1 MLSSN
6 HPEWLTW
13 PPPHQPR
20 IVETSPGEQ
29 PVVLFLLR
37 MRTTRRS
44 DWAQLVALARGTTT
58 GLLNARRP
66 GGSDFFWP
74 GSGQSQHR
82 RLYGQADIGIPET
95 DTELISSRKDNSVS
109 VPIPHRLHLNSWPH
123 VPSCVLFGAMPPQNA
138 LNSRAASLKLT

>member
-1 MLSSN
+1 
-6 HPEWLTW
+6 
-13 PPPHQPR
+13 
-20 IVETSPGEQ
+20 
-29 PVVLFLLR
+29 

-95 DTELISSRKDNSVS
+95 DTELIVTERQFG
-109 VPIPHRLHLNSWPH
+109 PHRLHLNSWPH